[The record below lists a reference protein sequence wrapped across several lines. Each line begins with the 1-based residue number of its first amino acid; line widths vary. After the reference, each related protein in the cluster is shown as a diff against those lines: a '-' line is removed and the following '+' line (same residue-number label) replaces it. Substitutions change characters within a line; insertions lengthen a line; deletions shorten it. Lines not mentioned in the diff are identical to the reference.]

1 MIKKF
6 ILKILKKLI
15 IFYNNRL
22 KIKIH
27 PPSPADLYFEE
38 VAKNSYENFKGY
50 FKDAYVFSDD
60 NSIRSFAINEAIKKF
75 DKENLFLEFGVFKG
89 DSLALFAKNLKKI
102 EAQIHGFDS
111 FKGLKDEWMTEEYN
125 PTGTFNLKGKK
136 PKTEKNATLIDGW
149 VEETLEEFLSINKK
163 KIAFVHFDLDTY
175 ESTSFAL
182 KRIKNILQRG
192 TIILFDEFYGFP
204 NWEKYEYK
212 AFKEEFAED
221 KFKYIAFGTR
231 QACVAIL

>member
-6 ILKILKKLI
+6 ILRILNKLI

-38 VAKNSYENFKGY
+38 VAKNSYENFKGH

-102 EAQIHGFDS
+102 
-111 FKGLKDEWMTEEYN
+111 
-125 PTGTFNLKGKK
+125 
-136 PKTEKNATLIDGW
+136 
-149 VEETLEEFLSINKK
+149 
-163 KIAFVHFDLDTY
+163 
-175 ESTSFAL
+175 
-182 KRIKNILQRG
+182 
-192 TIILFDEFYGFP
+192 
-204 NWEKYEYK
+204 
-212 AFKEEFAED
+212 
-221 KFKYIAFGTR
+221 
-231 QACVAIL
+231 